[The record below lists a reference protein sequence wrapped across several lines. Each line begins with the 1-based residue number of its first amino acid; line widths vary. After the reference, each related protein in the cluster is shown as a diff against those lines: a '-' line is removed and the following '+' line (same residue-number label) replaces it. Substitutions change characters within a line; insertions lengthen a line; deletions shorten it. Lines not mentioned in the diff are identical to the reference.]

1 MIKETR
7 TLSVSLWRP
16 SELTY
21 QNTLWWHTQCNVWSD
36 VYSVWNWILFFS
48 PSWVRLELKHK
59 ETTALDSAKMKTY
72 VLFLFLF
79 SASLQKHSCLIVATL
94 TFSVKLKNPFYG
106 PSEHYKSY
114 GDMGS
119 ICLHFVVCLLNVY
132 LRFFKKFCD
141 CCSLMQKWFI
151 LSITPFAVVLRML
164 CWSVTRCL
172 RLLLTKFR

>member
-1 MIKETR
+1 MSALIRILFDDTPSVMCGLMC
-7 TLSVSLWRP
+7 TLC
-16 SELTY
+16 E
-21 QNTLWWHTQCNVWSD
+21 
-36 VYSVWNWILFFS
+36 IEFFFFS

-72 VLFLFLF
+72 VLFLF
-79 SASLQKHSCLIVATL
+79 SASLKHSCLIVATL

-106 PSEHYKSY
+106 PSEHYKSN

-141 CCSLMQKWFI
+141 CCSLMQK
-151 LSITPFAVVLRML
+151 
-164 CWSVTRCL
+164 
-172 RLLLTKFR
+172 